1 MVTHISPLIA
11 DSTKI
16 TFAVDF
22 ALEKGVFF
30 RNTIAFNSMPGPIVR
45 KEVTLFVNKR
55 FTNMALE
62 FFPSM
67 GIFDV
72 SFVSILVLI
81 QKHGVIGVA
90 NGALPAD
97 ALPVDVI
104 DQIGCNFLEGSGI
117 PERQTGLVRNRPLHL
132 LSTA

>member
-11 DSTKI
+11 DSPKI
-16 TFAVDF
+16 TFAADF
-22 ALEKGVFF
+22 AREKGVFF

-55 FTNMALE
+55 FTNVALE

-67 GIFDV
+67 GFFDV
-72 SFVSILVLI
+72 SFVSLLVLI

-104 DQIGCNFLEGSGI
+104 DQIGCDFLEGSGI

>member
-1 MVTHISPLIA
+1 
-11 DSTKI
+11 
-16 TFAVDF
+16 
-22 ALEKGVFF
+22 
-30 RNTIAFNSMPGPIVR
+30 
-45 KEVTLFVNKR
+45 
-55 FTNMALE
+55 MALK

-132 LSTA
+132 LSTASKYSKENKG